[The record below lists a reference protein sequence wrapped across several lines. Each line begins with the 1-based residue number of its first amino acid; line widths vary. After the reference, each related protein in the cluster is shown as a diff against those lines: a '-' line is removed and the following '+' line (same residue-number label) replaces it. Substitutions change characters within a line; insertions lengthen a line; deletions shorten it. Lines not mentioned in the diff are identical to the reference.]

1 MKSLYWLG
9 GRALVAVFSFIAVL
23 GLLGGAAGAADA
35 GKLQMLVKEGV
46 GYYLADSKGMT
57 LYIFTKDQ
65 GNKNSCTGD
74 CLKNWPIF
82 HAAKITSPAG
92 SDQKEYGEFTRA
104 DGAKQSTFK
113 GWPLYYFAGDKAQG
127 ETKGQGV
134 KQVWY
139 IINPV
144 VMKACD

>member
-1 MKSLYWLG
+1 MKLVSWLA
-9 GRALVAVFSFIAVL
+9 GRAVVLGISIVVVL
-23 GLLGGAAGAADA
+23 GLLGGVAVAADA
-35 GKLQMLVKEGV
+35 GKMQMLVKNGV

-57 LYIFTKDQ
+57 LYVFTKDQ
-65 GNKNSCTGD
+65 GNKNACTGD

-82 HAAKITSPAG
+82 HAEKITSPAG
-92 SDQKEYGEFTRA
+92 SDQKDYGEFTRA

-113 GWPLYYFAGDKAQG
+113 GWPLYYFAGDKALG
-127 ETKGQGV
+127 DTKGQGL